1 MNFTFSRT
9 VPTGAVKM
17 MEEGLDSARVV
28 DSLERCIQ
36 RGVSGVIIVHANKS
50 DTIYRLAGEKKI
62 ALFYSPKP
70 LRPRVF
76 AGGEIMEI
84 EDYETS
90 LHYQDCQN
98 EIREHMWLSTIGQ
111 RLRKLIGIPNQYYY
125 VPPEKAEEVGV
136 MVKRGERPKEIIAYL
151 GLESRVTSKK
161 EMKVRVGETGYS
173 R

>member
-1 MNFTFSRT
+1 MNFTFSGT

-17 MEEGLDSARVV
+17 MEEGLDNARVV

-36 RGVSGVIIVHANKS
+36 RGMSGVIIVHANKS
-50 DTIYRLAGEKKI
+50 DTIYRLASEREI

-76 AGGEIMEI
+76 AGGEIIEI

-90 LHYQDCQN
+90 LHYDDSQN
-98 EIREHMWLSTIGQ
+98 TIREHIWLSTIGQ
-111 RLRKLIGIPNQYYY
+111 RLRKLIGIPNQYYH
-125 VPPEKAEEVGV
+125 VPPEKAEEVGA

-161 EMKVRVGETGYS
+161 EMKVRVGEIGYC